1 MTIHTSARF
10 ENSVFSY
17 HNQFDVNATETQIL
31 ANPEKV
37 TNLAVANFKKKC
49 EEYFKIEFGTMVFF
63 EVYFFVNGIE
73 KQIFKKE
80 KLCTPSN

>member
-10 ENSVFSY
+10 TNSPMHY
-17 HNQFDVNATETQIL
+17 HNYFEVNAPESQIL
-31 ANPEKV
+31 ANTEKV

-49 EEYFKIEFGTMVFF
+49 EDYFKIEFGTMVFF

-80 KLCTPSN
+80 KLCTHSN

>member
-1 MTIHTSARF
+1 MIIHTSARF
-10 ENSVFSY
+10 ENSPIHL
-17 HNQFDVNATETQIL
+17 HNQFDVNASETQL
-31 ANPEKV
+31 FANPEKV
-37 TNLAVANFKKKC
+37 TNLAVSNFKKRC

-80 KLCTPSN
+80 KTT

>member
-10 ENSVFSY
+10 ENSPMHY
-17 HNQFDVNATETQIL
+17 HNYFEVNAPESVIL

-49 EEYFKIEFGTMVFF
+49 DEYFKIEFGTMDFF

-73 KQIFKKE
+73 NQIFKKE
-80 KLCTPSN
+80 KTE